1 VTVARVRVD
10 AGAPGFAAGAMR
22 IRPDAA
28 IRCAGHDN
36 GRGKLDSD
44 PDFCSRSNGTLIL
57 TSCK

>member
-1 VTVARVRVD
+1 
-10 AGAPGFAAGAMR
+10 MR

-57 TSCK
+57 ASCK